1 MVVFVDLDDESEP
14 PEDIRL
20 RSHWDINGHNHG
32 NSFGNF
38 GIGHLAINE
47 ARSIAKEE
55 VNAATSRTIEKQ
67 EKMLVAQALGCYPY
81 VVIIPNEALTLLTS
95 VLL

>member
-14 PEDIRL
+14 PENIRL

-32 NSFGNF
+32 NSFGRF
-38 GIGHLAINE
+38 DIGNLSINK
-47 ARSIAKEE
+47 ASSIAKEDTD
-55 VNAATSRTIEKQ
+55 AGTSKTAEKQ
-67 EKMLVAQALGCYPY
+67 EKMLVAEALGCYPY
-81 VVIIPNEALTLLTS
+81 VMISPNEALAFLIS